1 MIDTR
6 KIRQGLQAL
15 IGLAVLCEAALL
27 AQPFDWRVLVKG
39 LLAGLLLLTTN
50 PRLVP
55 GLASAMP
62 DSGSSAVNPAN
73 IPTKAGLLSLLLLV
87 GVLLSSGAAY
97 AQDMQFVM
105 RADIPPGLGA
115 GPVATTATITQVPAV
130 VTAAPVDTGCKWK
143 RVSPTVYRCGKLTL
157 QPSFAAAAGQL
168 NVKKAMEDGIAN
180 AYQRVSFLIGYGFT
194 YHGDSVTMGGS
205 FYGGAGIVT
214 NQPNAPQANLLITFW
229 DMLGIGPGLTT
240 FKVDGNRVYQVLI
253 SLAVNYSAGGTTAK
267 ILPLIDEIISTCVE
281 GYACPVPGQ

>member
-1 MIDTR
+1 MLDPR
-6 KIRQGLQAL
+6 RFRQTFQAV
-15 IGLAVLCEAALL
+15 IALL
-27 AQPFDWRVLVKG
+27 MIVMPLIIATPFDWRK
-39 LLAGLLLLTTN
+39 LAMGTVGAIWLLLTN
-50 PRLVP
+50 PRLVV
-55 GLASAMP
+55 GLEKAMP

-73 IPTKAGLLSLLLLV
+73 IPTKAGLISLLLLV

-97 AQDMQFVM
+97 AQDTQFVM
-105 RADIPPGLGA
+105 RADIPPGIGA
-115 GPVATTATITQVPAV
+115 TPVATTATVTQVPAV
-130 VTAAPVDTGCKWK
+130 VTAAPADTGCKWQ

-180 AYQRVSFLIGYGFT
+180 AYQRVSFLIGYGFS

-205 FYGGAGIVT
+205 FYGGAGIVS

-253 SLAVNYSAGGTTAK
+253 SIAVNYSAGGTTAK
-267 ILPLIDEIISTCVE
+267 ILPLIDEIVSTCVE
-281 GYACPVPGQ
+281 GYACPVQL